1 MPHREKLTTADR
13 RELVLEMLSG
23 ISPTELSRRY
33 GVATS
38 YVYNLTEEA
47 KSKAH
52 TELEAK
58 REEVAFL
65 EKVRELL

>member
-23 ISPTELSRRY
+23 TSPTELSRRY

-38 YVYNLTEEA
+38 YVYSLTEEA
-47 KSKAH
+47 KRRFH
-52 TELEAK
+52 N
-58 REEVAFL
+58 
-65 EKVRELL
+65 LLSR